1 MRFAGL
7 LSFRLITSH
16 YHESWHY
23 LAPVPYLWSPGCFVL
38 MKSDPQQDFLS
49 AGLTLTGGQILIF
62 FMKSVQDPILVQIAG
77 DPVVRGGLAGQGAQE
92 N

>member
-1 MRFAGL
+1 
-7 LSFRLITSH
+7 
-16 YHESWHY
+16 
-23 LAPVPYLWSPGCFVL
+23 

-62 FMKSVQDPILVQIAG
+62 FMKSVKDPILVQIAG
-77 DPVVRGGLAGQGAQE
+77 DPIMTGGLGGQGADE